1 MLYGLWDDAND
12 VLAASS
18 EEVGMLLLIVR
29 TQLEANGDHA
39 ADSLVL
45 VMEDD
50 DEGLHFIASDAEL
63 ARMARAAALPGDE
76 A

>member
-18 EEVGMLLLIVR
+18 EEPGMLLLIVR
-29 TQLEANGDHA
+29 QQLESLGEHA
-39 ADSLVL
+39 ANALVL

-50 DEGLHFIASDAEL
+50 DEGLHYIASGDDL
-63 ARMARAAALPGDE
+63 VRMARAAASTGDD

>member
-50 DEGLHFIASDAEL
+50 DEGLHFIASGAEL

>member
-1 MLYGLWDDAND
+1 MLYGLWDGAND

-18 EEVGMLLLIVR
+18 EDPAMLLLVVR
-29 TQLEANGDHA
+29 HQLETNGEHA

-50 DEGLHFIASDAEL
+50 DEGLHVIVSGDEL
-63 ARMARAAALPGDE
+63 ARMARAAAPTEGT